1 MKKKHIKF
9 QSIRTELIV
18 YAFLSM
24 GLAVLTELIV
34 GAVIY
39 VVSRV
44 LGISYH
50 GYGMKSKSMMEPEY
64 INRIGSPAN
73 VFNKHHIQRFDHHT
87 MYVILLVIIVASMS
101 LFIIYFLLFI
111 RRIIRDMSY
120 ISDSIT
126 HIATGDMTERIE
138 IGRQDELGD
147 IAMRVNGMQE
157 QLHELMDSER
167 EALQTNKDLITC
179 VAHDLRTPVT
189 SIMGYLE
196 LAMDT
201 EHHRVEERQKY
212 ASIALKKAERL
223 EGLIQDLFN
232 YTKLMSG
239 EITLH
244 REKINLVQLVEQMIE
259 EFYPIF
265 QDHGLECTFQ
275 SNVTS
280 VVMDMDGELVARA
293 IQNLLSNASKYGRD
307 GKQIHVTIE
316 ELNQEI
322 QISVTNFGQVIPE
335 ESLSHVFDK
344 FYRVEESRSTS
355 TGGTGLGL
363 NIAYEIIH
371 LHGGTIQ
378 VSSSIQGT
386 QFTIALPLEQE
397 AETLEGGQYIEEHQ

>member
-212 ASIALKKAERL
+212 
-223 EGLIQDLFN
+223 
-232 YTKLMSG
+232 
-239 EITLH
+239 H
-244 REKINLVQLVEQMIE
+244 
-259 EFYPIF
+259 P
-265 QDHGLECTFQ
+265 
-275 SNVTS
+275 
-280 VVMDMDGELVARA
+280 
-293 IQNLLSNASKYGRD
+293 
-307 GKQIHVTIE
+307 
-316 ELNQEI
+316 
-322 QISVTNFGQVIPE
+322 
-335 ESLSHVFDK
+335 SL
-344 FYRVEESRSTS
+344 
-355 TGGTGLGL
+355 
-363 NIAYEIIH
+363 
-371 LHGGTIQ
+371 
-378 VSSSIQGT
+378 
-386 QFTIALPLEQE
+386 
-397 AETLEGGQYIEEHQ
+397 